1 MELDNLL
8 KQSLKLKSEVI
19 KIRRQIHSYPELGFQ
34 EVKTAKLIAK
44 ELKRAGLEV
53 KEKVARTGVVAL
65 LKGRKKGKTVVIRSD
80 MDALPIQERT
90 KKKYASKVPGVM
102 HACGHDGKMAI
113 VLGVA
118 SLLGKIREELKGQVK
133 FIFQPNEESSGGAQA
148 MIAAG
153 VLKNPKVDSVFGFDL
168 SPFLDAGKIG
178 IRRGIVT
185 ANVDDF
191 EISIIGKGGHVAQRW
206 ETVDTIYITAKVVEA
221 LQFIVPQKQN
231 PCVPVV
237 ISIGEI
243 HGGTASNVI
252 PDRIRLKGTIRTL
265 DSITRR
271 NIMGKIKKTLPA
283 ICRGYGAQ
291 CEIRFIPFYSSV
303 VNNPKLNGIV
313 ADVGRRLLGSKK
325 IFNFKY
331 PFFEGEDIGYFFRE
345 VPGVIFSIGI
355 RNRKKGIVYP
365 LHSPFFDLDEDVLPL
380 GVAVVAGCILEYLN
394 SD

>member
-178 IRRGIVT
+178 IRCGIVT

-313 ADVGRRLLGSKK
+313 ADVGRRLLGPEKRYLTSNILSLKAK
-325 IFNFKY
+325 ILVT
-331 PFFEGEDIGYFFRE
+331 FFEKFQGLFFQ
-345 VPGVIFSIGI
+345 
-355 RNRKKGIVYP
+355 
-365 LHSPFFDLDEDVLPL
+365 
-380 GVAVVAGCILEYLN
+380 
-394 SD
+394 